1 MKFSGK
7 KISNFILIN
16 PLNRRL
22 SVFFHHVLKPWVIKI
37 LLGFLT
43 LIILIFIALKF
54 FFPTQL
60 NKINYQ
66 ITKKAQ
72 HYLNL
77 DLGAFEKIKISGN
90 KKTSSEEIE
99 KIVREV
105 LQKYPQG
112 INAKTDSNYQN
123 LVQDVIVAIRAN
135 LPWVKDVTLSRSI
148 PDILNVKVGEY
159 EPFAI
164 WQEGEKKYI
173 IDRDGNKI
181 DYQELEGLE
190 KMVVLSGQGANIN
203 ARSLFN
209 IFAIDSVL
217 SQQVYSATWVGNR
230 RWDIRLDNGLL
241 IKLPENN
248 IAGAWN
254 SLIKIYNLPGSLDG
268 IKVIDLRIA
277 EKVYL
282 QYEDSGVKKLQKI

>member
-22 SVFFHHVLKPWVIKI
+22 SVFFYHVLKPLVIKI

-54 FFPTQL
+54 FFPQQL

-123 LVQDVIVAIRAN
+123 LVQDVIAAIRAN

-148 PDILNVKVGEY
+148 PDILNVRVSEY

-254 SLIKIYNLPGSLDG
+254 NLIKIYNLPGSLDG

>member
-1 MKFSGK
+1 MKFSSK

-22 SVFFHHVLKPWVIKI
+22 SVFFYHVLKPLFIKI

-72 HYLNL
+72 HYLSL

-105 LQKYPQG
+105 LQKYPKE

-148 PDILNVKVGEY
+148 PDILNVRVSEY

-248 IAGAWN
+248 IAGAWHN
-254 SLIKIYNLPGSLDG
+254 LIKIYELPGSLDG
-268 IKVIDLRIA
+268 IRVIDLRIA

>member
-1 MKFSGK
+1 MKFSSK

-22 SVFFHHVLKPWVIKI
+22 SVFFYHVLKPLVIKI

-54 FFPTQL
+54 FFPQQL

-72 HYLNL
+72 HYLSL

-90 KKTSSEEIE
+90 KKTSSEEID
-99 KIVREV
+99 KIVRQV
-105 LQKYPQG
+105 LQKYPKE

-148 PDILNVKVGEY
+148 PDILNVRVSEY

-248 IAGAWN
+248 IAGAWHN
-254 SLIKIYNLPGSLDG
+254 LIKIYELPGSLDG
-268 IKVIDLRIA
+268 IRVIDLRIA

>member
-1 MKFSGK
+1 MKFLSK
-7 KISNFILIN
+7 KISDLILIN
-16 PLNRRL
+16 SLNRRL
-22 SVFFHHVLKPWVIKI
+22 SVFFNHVLKPLIIKI

-43 LIILIFIALKF
+43 LIILVFIALKF

-77 DLGAFEKIKISGN
+77 DLGAFEKIKVSGN
-90 KKTSSEEIE
+90 KKTSGEEIE
-99 KIVREV
+99 KIAREV
-105 LQKYPQG
+105 LQKYPQK
-112 INAKTDSNYQN
+112 INSKTDSNYQN
-123 LVQDVIVAIRAN
+123 LVQDIIVEIRAN

-148 PDILNVKVGEY
+148 PDILNITITEY

-190 KMVVLSGQGANIN
+190 RMVVLSGQGANIN

-217 SQQVYSATWVGNR
+217 SQKVYSATWVGNR

-254 SLIKIYNLPGSLDG
+254 NLIKIYNLPGSLDG

-277 EKVYL
+277 GKVYL
-282 QYEDSGVKKLQKI
+282 QYEDSEVKKLQKI

>member
-7 KISNFILIN
+7 KISDFILIN

-22 SVFFHHVLKPWVIKI
+22 SVFFYHVLKPLVIKI

-54 FFPTQL
+54 FFPQQL

-90 KKTSSEEIE
+90 KKTSSEEID

-148 PDILNVKVGEY
+148 PDILNVRVSEY

-254 SLIKIYNLPGSLDG
+254 NLIKIYNLPGSLDG

>member
-1 MKFSGK
+1 MKFNIK
-7 KISNFILIN
+7 KLSDFILIN

-22 SVFFHHVLKPWVIKI
+22 SVFFHHVLKPLVIKI

-54 FFPTQL
+54 FYPQQL
-60 NKINYQ
+60 NKITYQ
-66 ITKKAQ
+66 ITKSAQ

-77 DLGAFEKIKISGN
+77 DLGAFEKIKIHGN
-90 KKTSSEEIE
+90 KKTSSEEIDI
-99 KIVREV
+99 IVREV
-105 LQKYPQG
+105 LQKYPQK

-123 LVQDVIVAIRAN
+123 LVQDVISEIRSN

-148 PDILNVKVGEY
+148 PDILNVTISEY

-164 WQEGEKKYI
+164 WQDGEKKYI

-190 KMVVLSGQGANIN
+190 KMVVLSGQGANTN

-209 IFAIDSVL
+209 IFAIDSIL
-217 SQQVYSATWVGNR
+217 SQQVYSATFVGNR

-248 IAGAWN
+248 IAGAWSN
-254 SLIKIYNLPGSLDG
+254 LIKIYNLPGSLDG
-268 IKVIDLRIA
+268 IRVIDLRIA
-277 EKVYL
+277 GKVYL
-282 QYEDSGVKKLQKI
+282 QYDDSGVKKLQKI